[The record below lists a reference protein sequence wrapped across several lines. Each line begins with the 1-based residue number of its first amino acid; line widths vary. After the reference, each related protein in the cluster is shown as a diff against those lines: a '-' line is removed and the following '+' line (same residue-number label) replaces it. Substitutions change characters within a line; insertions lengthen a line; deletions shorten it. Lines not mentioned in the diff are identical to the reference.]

1 MSVNQY
7 FCTFKLANTKFNIRV
22 MREVMLIL
30 HFIGL
35 TMGLG
40 TSFAHAFL
48 GIATAKM
55 SAEEIIKFRLH
66 TMVLSKM
73 GNIGIILLVIS
84 GLYLL
89 VPYWKIIPTS
99 PLLMAKLLL
108 VLVLVILITLINL
121 ATKKANQSNAASELK
136 KMEAFGKLTLII
148 GLLIVIIAVNIFH

>member
-1 MSVNQY
+1 
-7 FCTFKLANTKFNIRV
+7 
-22 MREVMLIL
+22 MLIL

-89 VPYWKIIPTS
+89 VPYWEMIPTS
-99 PLLMAKLLL
+99 PLLIAKLLL
-108 VLVLVILITLINL
+108 VVVLVILITLINQ
-121 ATKKANQSNAASELK
+121 ATKRANQSNAASELK
-136 KMEAFGKLTLII
+136 KMETFGKLTLII